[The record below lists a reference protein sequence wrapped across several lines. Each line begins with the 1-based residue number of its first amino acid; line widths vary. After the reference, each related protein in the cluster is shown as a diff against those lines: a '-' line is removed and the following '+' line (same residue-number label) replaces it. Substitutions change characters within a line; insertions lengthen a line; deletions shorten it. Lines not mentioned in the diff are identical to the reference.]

1 MSRKS
6 FNIPRLLYNIL
17 VGNFLLGI
25 EETKSSLFKS
35 NTLLLLYYSTY
46 KIVNRYILL

>member
-6 FNIPRLLYNIL
+6 LRHFSVFNISRRLYNIL
-17 VGNFLLGI
+17 VGNFLLGS

-35 NTLLLLYYSTY
+35 NTLLLLYY
-46 KIVNRYILL
+46 L